1 MLWSMPT
8 LFKNMLLETAKNTIN
23 DMKYF
28 VKKYEWISMEKESM
42 STDFFFFYCRLLC
55 VGQEGKDLVSSIL
68 FLMIHIVELLSFN
81 SFILPVYKKRGMT
94 RKK

>member
-42 STDFFFFYCRLLC
+42 STDFFFF
-55 VGQEGKDLVSSIL
+55 
-68 FLMIHIVELLSFN
+68 IVDCY
-81 SFILPVYKKRGMT
+81 V
-94 RKK
+94 